1 MAIKVVVGDA
11 PQRSVTTVLE
21 GEKKP
26 LITPDSVTL
35 GVDTVGEYVA
45 TLGVS
50 GNGLIITP
58 EDANTRNLETS
69 NIIIAHANTS
79 SELSTNND
87 ILGFVQNV
95 GIDEFGHVDLLSSL
109 SFDPQNFTNSN
120 GVITA
125 NPIQI
130 GDLVLQNSDN
140 TAILSGLTEIGV
152 GDLTI
157 ANTTIASP
165 SNLLLD
171 VAANGFITFGGNE
184 VVDLPTP
191 TSNSAPTTK
200 EYVDLEILA
209 LETGLLF
216 VGDPIEPNDGANK
229 RYVDA
234 VAEIVSR
241 SKSVKAATTADLG
254 GTFNAGNTTYGATIT
269 LDPASQL
276 NIDNVVIWSK
286 GDSLLVKDQTNPLEN
301 GTYDILT
308 VGNAF
313 VNWVIQRNIFEDDS
327 NELPGSFEFVTDG
340 TTNRDKGFV
349 ATVVDAE
356 TFVIDQDDVVYQ
368 QFFGGGNL
376 SAGKDLTLID
386 DREFALNSNVTLESI
401 TSLDLE
407 DLVIT
412 SNTVTIDST
421 GGFVIPAGT
430 TDQRTAPQQGMIR
443 YNITDSRFEAYNGNV
458 WTGLGGT
465 VDADQDTFVRAES
478 SSGADNDELEF
489 FTAGTLRLNLAN
501 TGNLT
506 FGHTQNKF
514 TVDYDNGNT
523 VIDGQ
528 LTINSDT
535 ILGAGEVSYFN
546 QLGAI
551 KLPNG
556 ATYQRPSPPAPG
568 MIRFNTT
575 DSRFEGYDGNI
586 WSGLAGSVIDVDQDT
601 KIVAESSPNADNDQI
616 QFFTQNANRLT
627 IEANGMITTPGADTD
642 LEIVPSGN
650 LLVGNTII
658 SQVADPV
665 NPQDAVT
672 LNYLENGGFSST
684 LTIIDGANTS
694 NFAVLEDPQIT
705 LGQGLELKGVDEVA
719 NEMELAVANTGVQDG
734 MYGNDGFTP
743 RIRITPDGR
752 IDFATEIPVELQ
764 ANAIPD
770 FTETSRDIIGLMFT
784 DGFNAGLHNGVVIT
798 HNDNADL
805 FEVDLVANTVS
816 RVIAGNDGILVDN
829 GQTGNN
835 APTPLATA
843 RIFHNDTS
851 TVANTA
857 NFGGNLIQNM
867 SFDQYG
873 HVADVA
879 TANTDN
885 IYYRL
890 DGTVHGTGTI
900 VAARFADSANTQ
912 FYVDPFETSQMR
924 NLLLGFGDT
933 QCQIE
938 MIDGPTSADRSIL
951 AAVNG
956 EVGFLDNSLN
966 FFAKANRSTGNFE
979 VTGSL
984 IAGAFADAQDPSY
997 IINPAGTS
1005 NINDMTVSGV
1015 VTVGNNLE
1023 FNSTGFSSNNGV
1035 LQLGGSV
1042 LRNIGAASQPN
1053 DAVTLGYLQDNLFGG
1068 EGVSLSNTFTVDVN
1082 VDESTLTI
1090 ENDVVKVKDDGI
1102 TNQQIFEPFIKITGE
1117 TNPVIPESFVTAN
1130 LTLFDSANW
1139 LVSGTLRDETYS
1151 FPPTPPE
1158 LTVYIGDTINF
1169 SVSGANTIQL
1179 YIKTS
1184 ETAGSGNQ
1192 ATGVTNAPATGG
1204 ETLTFVP
1211 DTVGTF
1217 YYIDGADTNRSG
1229 VINVLQQFNPDENVY
1244 LGETINFV
1252 AGEGINTVVSNNT
1265 VTISAELATE
1275 FASNDNRGVA
1285 AFVDTDF
1292 VVANGVVELANTGV
1306 TPGSYGS
1313 PSQIPVITVDEHG
1326 LITLANTSAV
1336 AGVDDMVFTSANN
1349 TLTTETGDGQSFHTL
1364 INDFGANVS
1373 FGDNITITNDITA
1386 NNIIV
1391 SGLIDGRDVAADG
1404 AKLDLLEDGLE
1415 LTLDGK
1421 VTGTATSNT
1430 GVMTLTTELANTG
1443 VTAGSYGSPT
1453 AIPVITIDEDGRI
1466 TLANTAAV
1474 AGVDSFSYEPANNT
1488 ITLETGDG
1496 SVFHLQ
1502 TQTTVTLNGDVTGTA
1517 TSSNGTVEFTTDIAN
1532 SGVTAGDYGTASQIP
1547 IITVAADGRIT
1558 AMSNTAVAG
1567 VDDFLYTS
1575 ANNTLTIQTGDGS
1588 EFLARIDQFAANTF
1602 FQQIAVLQPSTFADI
1617 DVTGNVAI
1625 SDTLTIDGTKVLVTN
1640 TEILEGI
1647 KTVDGSTS
1655 GLDSDTVDGLHAS
1668 ELLSQAANNASSQIG
1683 NARIEIDT
1691 GDGLDGSG
1699 GFNLN
1704 DFTNTSITFTH
1715 SNTSDIANTSLAD
1728 GNVITGM
1735 DFDQFGHVITTSST
1749 DLDGRYYTETELDNG
1764 ALDSLYFNI
1773 TGDTVTGNSVFEE
1786 NVDIDGNLVV
1796 DGTINRNPR
1805 ITLNGFVNGFTD
1817 LTNLANGSMF
1827 TSSETVI
1834 SVGDGL
1840 DIVGGTI
1847 NANVEISHT
1856 DTSSQAN
1863 LVFANTSI
1871 DPEFIGSIEVD
1882 QFGHVVGLTKE
1893 IRQYLDQP
1901 TADARYVN
1909 ETGDTMTGNLEVQ
1922 AVISQDYSAFF
1933 SESVTTTTTSPSVLF
1948 AWTQG
1953 DFDSAEITVTA
1964 SEGINKHITKMLVVH
1979 NGSDIYATEYGQVTT
1994 NTELSS
2000 YEVALVAGEARLYG
2014 SPASSLSTQFK
2025 VFATLI
2031 KS

>member
-1 MAIKVVVGDA
+1 MAIKVVVGSS

-35 GVDTVGEYVA
+35 GIDTVGEYVA
-45 TLGVS
+45 TLGIS

-69 NIIIAHANTS
+69 NIILAHANTS

-130 GDLVLQNSDN
+130 GDLILQNSDN
-140 TAILSGLTEIGV
+140 TAVLSGLTEIGV

-165 SNLLLD
+165 SNLLFD
-171 VAANGFITFGGNE
+171 VASNGFITFGGNE

-216 VGDPIEPNDGANK
+216 VGDPIDPNDGANK

-254 GTFNAGNTTYGATIT
+254 GTFDSGNTTYGATIT
-269 LDPASQL
+269 LDPATQL
-276 NIDNVVIWSK
+276 NIDDVVIWSK

-308 VGNAF
+308 VGNQF

-489 FTAGTLRLNLAN
+489 FTGGTLRLNLAN

-506 FGHTQNKF
+506 FGHAQNKF

-523 VIDGQ
+523 IIDGS
-528 LTINSDT
+528 LTINTDT

-575 DSRFEGYDGNI
+575 DSRFEGYDGSI

-672 LNYLENGGFSST
+672 LNYLENGGFAST
-684 LTIIDGANTS
+684 LTIIDGANSS
-694 NFAVLEDPQIT
+694 NFAILEDPQIT

-816 RVIAGNDGILVDN
+816 RVIAGNDGVLVDN

-843 RIFHNDTS
+843 RIYHNDTS

-857 NFGGNLIQNM
+857 NFGGNFIQNM

-873 HVADVA
+873 HVADLA

-885 IYYRL
+885 LYYRL
-890 DGTVHGTGTI
+890 DGAVEGTGVL
-900 VAARFADSANTQ
+900 VAASFADSANTD
-912 FYVDPFETSQMR
+912 YYINPFETSR
-924 NLLLGFGDT
+924 IKNLILGYGEPNSFL
-933 QCQIE
+933 E
-938 MIDGPTSADRSIL
+938 MSDGPLETDKSFIYASG
-951 AAVNG
+951 G
-956 EVGFLDNSLN
+956 EIGFVDNTLN
-966 FFAKANRSTGNFE
+966 YFAKANRTTGDFTI
-979 VTGSL
+979 TGAL
-984 IAGAFADAQDPSY
+984 IAGGFADTQDTSFV
-997 IINPAGTS
+997 INPAANSNVYNFFVENAMYLKDNVNEMVWDSTS
-1005 NINDMTVSGV
+1005 V
-1015 VTVGNNLE
+1015 
-1023 FNSTGFSSNNGV
+1023 SSNNGI
-1035 LQLGGSV
+1035 LEFNGTI
-1042 LRNIGAASQPN
+1042 LRNIGAAVLDN
-1053 DAVTLGYLQDNLFGG
+1053 DAVTLGYLNAQLLGG
-1068 EGVSLSNTFTVDVN
+1068 EGISLSNTFTVDAN
-1082 VDESTLTI
+1082 VDDSTLTI
-1090 ENDVVKVKDDGI
+1090 INDVIQVKDQGI
-1102 TNQQIFEPFIKITGE
+1102 TNQQIFEPFIKLTGE

-1130 LTLFDSANW
+1130 LTLFDGSNW
-1139 LVSGTLRDETYS
+1139 LVNGSLRDETYS
-1151 FPPTPPE
+1151 AQSEPE
-1158 LTVYIGDTINF
+1158 LTIYIGDTVNF
-1169 SVSGANTIQL
+1169 SVSGANTIAL

-1184 ETAGSGNQ
+1184 ETAGSGDQ
-1192 ATGVTNAPATGG
+1192 ASGVTNQGATGG

-1229 VINVLQQFNPDENVY
+1229 VINVLQQYTPDENVY

-1265 VTISAELATE
+1265 ITISAELATE

-1292 VVANGVVELANTGV
+1292 VVSNGVVELANTGV
-1306 TPGSYGS
+1306 TAGTYGS
-1313 PSQIPVITVDEHG
+1313 ASQIPVLEIDEHG
-1326 LITLANTSAV
+1326 LIRVANTSAV
-1336 AGVDDMVFTSANN
+1336 AGVDNMQWNTANN
-1349 TLTTETGDGQSFHTL
+1349 TLTTETGDGSSFHTF
-1364 INDFGANVS
+1364 INTFGANTFFS
-1373 FGDNITITNDITA
+1373 DNVGITGSLF
-1386 NNIIV
+1386 V
-1391 SGLIDGRDVAADG
+1391 GGLVDGRDIALDG

-1443 VTAGSYGSPT
+1443 VVANTYGSST
-1453 AIPVITIDEDGRI
+1453 EIPIITIDEDGRI

-1488 ITLETGDG
+1488 ITLVTGDG
-1496 SVFHLQ
+1496 SEFHLQ
-1502 TQTTVTLNGDVTGTA
+1502 TQTTVTLDGDVTGTA
-1517 TSSNGTVEFTTDIAN
+1517 TSSNGSVEITTDI
-1532 SGVTAGDYGTASQIP
+1532 STTGVVAGVYGTASQIP
-1547 IITVAADGRIT
+1547 VVTVAADGRIT
-1558 AMSNTAVAG
+1558 SMSNTAVAG
-1567 VDDFLYTS
+1567 VEDFFYS
-1575 ANNTLTIQTGDGS
+1575 SGNNTLHLETGDGS
-1588 EFLARIDQFAANTF
+1588 EFLARIDLFGETIDGDVSFNGDMS
-1602 FQQIAVLQPSTFADI
+1602 VNGDI
-1617 DVTGNVAI
+1617 TATGNV
-1625 SDTLTIDGTKVLVTN
+1625 SVGETLTVNGTEVLVTN

-1647 KTVDGSTS
+1647 KTVDGAGSS
-1655 GLDSDTVDGLHAS
+1655 LDADLLDGLHAS
-1668 ELLSQAANNASSQIG
+1668 DILAQAANTATGSIG
-1683 NARIEIDT
+1683 NGTIDIDT

-1699 GFNLN
+1699 TFNLN

-1764 ALDSLYFNI
+1764 ALDSLYFNV

-1796 DGTINRNPR
+1796 DGTINRDPR

-1817 LTNLANGSMF
+1817 LVNLANGSMT
-1827 TSSETVI
+1827 TSTDTEI
-1834 SVGDGL
+1834 LVGDGL
-1840 DIVGGTI
+1840 TGGGSI
-1847 NANVEISHT
+1847 NANVTISHA
-1856 DTSSQAN
+1856 DTSSVAN
-1863 LVFANTSI
+1863 VASVA
-1871 DPEFIGSIEVD
+1871 EKEVLNEISFD
-1882 QFGHVVGLTKE
+1882 EFGHVVAANTKT
-1893 IRQYLDQP
+1893 LDFISQ
-1901 TADARYVN
+1901 TEADARYVN
-1909 ETGDTMTGNLEVQ
+1909 EDGDVMTGNLEVQ
-1922 AVISQDYSAFF
+1922 AVISQEHSAFF
-1933 SESVTTTTTSPSVLF
+1933 NATLTTTATSSQILF
-1948 AWTQG
+1948 S
-1953 DFDSAEITVTA
+1953 FDETAYCGGEVVITATR
-1964 SEGINKHITKMLVVH
+1964 GINRHITKMMIAH
-1979 NGSDIYATEYGQVTT
+1979 NGTTLNATEFATVTT
-1994 NTELSS
+1994 SVEFADYDVLLQSGEGRIYCTPDATTSTE
-2000 YEVALVAGEARLYG
+2000 
-2014 SPASSLSTQFK
+2014 FK

-2031 KS
+2031 KA